1 MWRVDFFKSTAQETL
16 SEVPKSVGVG
26 VEGWKRMV
34 DEEDETS
41 LLDLNG
47 EGSNMIYYGEGGTKL
62 TCDNHALKSIP
73 NTIFYQMNNKKTND
87 LRGMR
92 WCKIFPQPHA
102 LVPF

>member
-1 MWRVDFFKSTAQETL
+1 MWRVYFFKSTAQETL

-92 WCKIFPQPHA
+92 CCKIFP
-102 LVPF
+102 

>member
-1 MWRVDFFKSTAQETL
+1 M

-47 EGSNMIYYGEGGTKL
+47 EGSNMIYYGKLSVSDVRRQEQIADGKKCLKYKVNSTSHAIRGGTI
-62 TCDNHALKSIP
+62 S
-73 NTIFYQMNNKKTND
+73 
-87 LRGMR
+87 
-92 WCKIFPQPHA
+92 
-102 LVPF
+102 